1 MDVSLLITNC
11 SVFESE
17 AAAAVPRNGDHY
29 SSSHE
34 YRSTNAFVSTYYVHG
49 TCETFQTSDVDTAKI
64 YPLQL
69 SLDPPS
75 SIIEKRAEKFK
86 DSVVKPT
93 YLHSLGI

>member
-1 MDVSLLITNC
+1 LDVSLLITNC

-34 YRSTNAFVSTYYVHG
+34 YRSTNAFVRTYTEPVKLF
-49 TCETFQTSDVDTAKI
+49 TTSDVDTAKI
-64 YPLQL
+64 CPLQL

>member
-1 MDVSLLITNC
+1 LDVSLLITNC

-75 SIIEKRAEKFK
+75 SIITGSIARSANLPVFR
-86 DSVVKPT
+86 
-93 YLHSLGI
+93 LLRGRF